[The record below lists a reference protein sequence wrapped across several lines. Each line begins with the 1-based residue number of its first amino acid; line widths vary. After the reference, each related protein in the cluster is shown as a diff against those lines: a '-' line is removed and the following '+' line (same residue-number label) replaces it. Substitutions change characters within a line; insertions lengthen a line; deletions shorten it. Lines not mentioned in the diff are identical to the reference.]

1 MSSGAVAERTNSLGL
16 AILNFGFPNW
26 GDEANNNQRI
36 IDAAFA
42 YFGVTISGAWSN
54 STNYTAGQLVVDPD
68 ENALFRV
75 MVTHTSA
82 ASGSFLDDRTAH
94 PTYWD
99 EAVVP
104 FNARGAW
111 TTATAYNANDI
122 AYEGYKWVIA
132 VQAHTSAALLATDIT
147 NGKMVVI
154 MDGTSTVADSVSA
167 KNAAQAAAVL
177 TAADA
182 ASADADA
189 TATAADRVAVAADKA
204 TVAADKATVSVDK
217 GTVAADK
224 ATVAADKA
232 TVAADK
238 TAADASAIAAAASA
252 ASATLSAAAAAK
264 FVFNARLT
272 TVSGTPVTAGD
283 STQGTLFLTPYNGN
297 TIALYD
303 GANWNVHTLTEIS
316 ILVGLTGTASRPH
329 DVFVYNNAGTLTL
342 ELVAW
347 TDDTT
352 RATTLTTQ
360 DGVYVKSGATTQ
372 RFAGSVYL
380 DGSKQCADTAA
391 SRHLWNCYNRVDK
404 RLRVI
409 DTTDSWTYSTLT
421 CRQARASTA
430 NQISLMVGLNEDA
443 VHAHLQSSF
452 TSSTVSDAAYGLIG
466 LDSTTTKAAG
476 SIANLGRIS
485 TTAIMHQ
492 MTCVFD
498 GNVGIGK
505 HILTWL
511 EQPSIAGGT
520 LTWRGDA
527 GTTGVEQSGITGIW
541 RC

>member
-189 TATAADRVAVAADKA
+189 IATAADRVAVAADKV
-204 TVAADKATVSVDK
+204 TVAADKATVSADK

-232 TVAADK
+232 IVAADK
-238 TAADASAIAAAASA
+238 GTVASDKAAAAASAVAAAASA
-252 ASATLSAAAAAK
+252 ATAASTANDPGFIYNVTTANDTTDPTNDISFSGGGMLTLT
-264 FVFNARLT
+264 N
-272 TVSGTPVTAGD
+272 
-283 STQGTLFLTPYNGN
+283 GTLFLKMATPVAARIKQLDVAWAAHSSGPSGGRMSAAAITN
-297 TIALYD
+297 TTYHCFALYNPTSGLFDWGFDVSATAPTLPSGYTYYCYVGPIMRSGGAIRPYTQYKDVYKYTTPIADRNSTAAFSDALQAFSVPLGLNVQPILSVNYQLAGGGTSMFCSIGD
-303 GANWNVHTLTEIS
+303 GNSATANVVVSRGSAGSEWNSNVFDDFFTDTSARLRLAVTNIGGTSIAVGQINTLGFKHTL
-316 ILVGLTGTASRPH
+316 G
-329 DVFVYNNAGTLTL
+329 
-342 ELVAW
+342 
-347 TDDTT
+347 
-352 RATTLTTQ
+352 
-360 DGVYVKSGATTQ
+360 
-372 RFAGSVYL
+372 
-380 DGSKQCADTAA
+380 
-391 SRHLWNCYNRVDK
+391 
-404 RLRVI
+404 RL
-409 DTTDSWTYSTLT
+409 
-421 CRQARASTA
+421 
-430 NQISLMVGLNEDA
+430 
-443 VHAHLQSSF
+443 
-452 TSSTVSDAAYGLIG
+452 
-466 LDSTTTKAAG
+466 
-476 SIANLGRIS
+476 
-485 TTAIMHQ
+485 
-492 MTCVFD
+492 
-498 GNVGIGK
+498 
-505 HILTWL
+505 
-511 EQPSIAGGT
+511 
-520 LTWRGDA
+520 
-527 GTTGVEQSGITGIW
+527 
-541 RC
+541 